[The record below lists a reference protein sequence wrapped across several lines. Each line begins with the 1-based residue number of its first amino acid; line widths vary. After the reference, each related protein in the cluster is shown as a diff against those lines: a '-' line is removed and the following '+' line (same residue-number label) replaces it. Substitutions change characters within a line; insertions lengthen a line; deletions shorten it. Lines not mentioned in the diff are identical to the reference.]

1 MKTTILNTAFF
12 LVILSSFLFEI
23 QAQEVHKIINDKSN
37 VIIEG
42 TSNIHDWEMDV
53 EDIKSEIQLE
63 EGSESKIESITF
75 NVPVE
80 GLKSGKSRMDK
91 NTYEALK
98 SEDHSTIKFESTSIK
113 ESNAKLYAV
122 GNLTIA
128 GTTKNVE
135 IPLELNKTQDKLTIV
150 TSYEINM
157 LDYNVEPPTAMFG
170 TIKTGESVVVKFNLI
185 Y

>member
-1 MKTTILNTAFF
+1 MKIMNLKLGLILVLF
-12 LVILSSFLFEI
+12 LATSSFNY
-23 QAQEVHKIINDKSN
+23 AQEVYEASVKDSK

-42 TSNIHDWEMDV
+42 TSNIHDWEMSV
-53 EDIKSEIQLE
+53 EELKSTLKLN
-63 EGSESKIESITF
+63 SESEMDIASISF
-75 NVPVE
+75 EVPVKSM
-80 GLKSGKSRMDK
+80 KSGKSRMDK

-98 SEDHSTIKFESTSIK
+98 AEDHSNIKFESTSIK

-128 GTTKNVE
+128 GTVKTVE
-135 IPLELNKTQDKLTIV
+135 IPLELNKTQGKLTLV
-150 TSYEINM
+150 TSYKINM